1 MSQRGYT
8 FSADIWS
15 LGCATMFV
23 CKRGKHLFQ
32 VEKQDLVHGM
42 ARKMA
47 AWKGL
52 PESRFDGHFSS
63 QLVVL
68 IKTMLYPDHH
78 QRPTAQQIAQVKIE
92 TPVSVVKNKTFVIF
106 VKTLTGKTLA
116 FEVKPSDTIGNV
128 KAKIQDKEGIPS
140 HQQTLIFAGKKLED
154 ESTLFDNSIENEDIL
169 HLTLRMGR
177 G

>member
-23 CKRGKHLFQ
+23 CNRGKHLFQ
-32 VEKQDLVHGM
+32 MEKQDLVHGM

-47 AWKGL
+47 GWKGL
-52 PESRFDGHFSS
+52 PESSFDGLFSS
-63 QLVVL
+63 QLVTL
-68 IKTMLYPDHH
+68 IKTMLHPDHH
-78 QRPTAQQIAQVKIE
+78 QRPTAQKIAQVKIE
-92 TPVSVVKNKTFVIF
+92 TPVQVKNQTFVIF
-106 VKTLTGKTLA
+106 VKTTTFKKLTL
-116 FEVKPSDTIGNV
+116 EVKPSDTIGNV

-154 ESTLFDNSIENEDIL
+154 ESTLSYNSIQNEDTL

>member
-23 CKRGKHLFQ
+23 CNRGKHLFQ
-32 VEKQDLVHGM
+32 MEKQDLVHGM

-47 AWKGL
+47 GWKGL
-52 PESRFDGHFSS
+52 PESSFDGHFSS
-63 QLVVL
+63 QLVNL
-68 IKTMLYPDHH
+68 IKTMLHPDHH
-78 QRPTAQQIAQVKIE
+78 QRPTAQKIAQVKIE

-106 VKTLTGKTLA
+106 VKTLTGKTLT

-128 KAKIQDKEGIPS
+128 KAKIQDYAGIPTHRQKLS
-140 HQQTLIFAGKKLED
+140 FAGIKLED
-154 ESTLFDNSIENEDIL
+154 GGTLFYNNIQNEDIL
-169 HLTLRMGR
+169 HLFLW
-177 G
+177 